1 MRNDV
6 QDLVKSRKL
15 GCKYK
20 FPERQVQVQVAKRM
34 VARGDE
40 VPQVGDR
47 VYYLIGTGD
56 GKNISTRA
64 DAPNAV
70 TDIDYDYYV
79 NAQIIK
85 PMKRI
90 LDMLCKNWKYELL

>member
-1 MRNDV
+1 M
-6 QDLVKSRKL
+6 KSHVPD
-15 GCKYK
+15 
-20 FPERQVQVQVAKRM
+20 FDFVSNAQTVQVAKRM
-34 VARGDE
+34 ASRGDE

-64 DAPNAV
+64 DAPNAI
-70 TDIDYDYYV
+70 TDIDYDYYI